1 MIGLMMQKH
10 MIFSYSSLRR
20 NVYKKTAQ
28 YCPEIQNVFNFWN
41 NLVSHVDFS
50 AGGVGVNTNIF
61 AISQRIM
68 FADAATVGVVANPDY
83 LTFDIVPGSAVDC
96 NGNNIPLPSEPL
108 VGDYSFTTADGARR
122 FSDYAQYFGAAVG
135 NCPVCSAT
143 SQAKCTWN
151 GITKRYSCNFT
162 CL

>member
-1 MIGLMMQKH
+1 

-68 FADAATVGVVANPDY
+68 FADGVAVVVVANPDY

-96 NGNNIPLPSEPL
+96 NGNNIPLPSESL

-122 FSDYAQYFGAAVG
+122 FSDYA
-135 NCPVCSAT
+135 
-143 SQAKCTWN
+143 
-151 GITKRYSCNFT
+151 
-162 CL
+162 